1 SARGGMLER
10 LKSRRQ
16 AVETQQNMIGAI
28 ARDIIGSVHEYAAT
42 KTRGRLNL
50 WMKYWRKPSGSAEC
64 TTAIPPAKLSP
75 LLCRLVTRRLPLFRI
90 QSVRWQPSQS

>member
-1 SARGGMLER
+1 MLER

-28 ARDIIGSVHEYAAT
+28 ARDISGSVHEYAAT

-50 WMKYWRKPSGSAEC
+50 WKKY
-64 TTAIPPAKLSP
+64 
-75 LLCRLVTRRLPLFRI
+75 
-90 QSVRWQPSQS
+90 